1 MNKVVTEEKY
11 KEIIDTIENNQREF
25 EQQFKDIFEM
35 YIEDESYEDSE
46 TSSNDFLLLFN
57 FSSNYSISNIPYAKI
72 TTIIFNCEDVEY
84 LPDFINFLKSELK
97 KLVTDRYEN
106 NVFYEKDIK
115 QVNILSKI
123 IEHTQL
129 AINQKISLHAKQEE
143 KINKIS
149 DSMRKH
155 IDVTRRI
162 NKNAN
167 KLNNIL
173 KMQEKKMEELNT
185 DIKSNKFDLIAL
197 MSVVFTIFTVL
208 GVNASIISAIA
219 TIKDLSI
226 WKMVGLFIFGNGTLT
241 LMIGRIMKFSKKYYM
256 DFINNRN

>member
-1 MNKVVTEEKY
+1 M
-11 KEIIDTIENNQREF
+11 
-25 EQQFKDIFEM
+25 
-35 YIEDESYEDSE
+35 
-46 TSSNDFLLLFN
+46 
-57 FSSNYSISNIPYAKI
+57 KI
-72 TTIIFNCEDVEY
+72 MCFT
-84 LPDFINFLKSELK
+84 
-97 KLVTDRYEN
+97 
-106 NVFYEKDIK
+106 
-115 QVNILSKI
+115 KI